1 MQSFR
6 IVEIDLI
13 KAYDMPLHDLLIGK
27 LRQRNI
33 PQEAIHYKSGPSF
46 SVSRDWRKIC
56 STAPSLN
63 LLRLSR

>member
-33 PQEAIHYKSGPSF
+33 PQEAIHY
-46 SVSRDWRKIC
+46 RRTHC
-56 STAPSLN
+56 
-63 LLRLSR
+63 